1 MYHKDFYISEPV
13 GNNAFSYWERPHKQL
28 FVPSLKQIE
37 NFDDIKLLNPP
48 LFDNSSVPL
57 NKGEWAERKGDYEKV
72 TFEEYDFDENMQTC
86 FGLENFYKLNYH
98 PIRSSTT
105 FPSREGKGI
114 TSLYLVDNHNHVF
127 YFWYLARS
135 QGIISDNALLY
146 HIDEHADTRDPWEYL
161 LKPDSHDLQKVFDY
175 TNFTLNVGNYIIPA
189 EREWLIWETIQIRG
203 EEALQNYMVKSRGAP
218 CGYPGPQSI
227 ILNLDLD
234 FFEPELDFIDY
245 DLKKQ
250 VILDVA
256 QKADLITVCTSPYF
270 IDQERA
276 LKVFRDIFDSL

>member
-1 MYHKDFYISEPV
+1 MYHKDFYITDPV
-13 GNNAFSYWERPHKQL
+13 WNNVFSYDQRPHKGL
-28 FVPSLKQIE
+28 FVPALKEIGDL
-37 NFDDIKLLNPP
+37 NHIKILAPNET
-48 LFDNSSVPL
+48 NI
-57 NKGEWAERKGDYEKV
+57 

-86 FGLENFYKLNYH
+86 FWLENLYQLNYH

-105 FPSREGKGI
+105 FPSDEGKES
-114 TSLYLVDNHNHVF
+114 TPLYLVDNHNHVF

-135 QGIISDNALLY
+135 QGIISDNTLLY
-146 HIDEHADTRDPWEYL
+146 HIDEHADTRDPGKYL
-161 LKPDSHDLQKVFDY
+161 MKPDSEDLQKVFNY

-189 EREWLIWETIQIRG
+189 EKEGLIWKTVQIRG
-203 EEALQNYMVKSRGAP
+203 EEALRGYISRQPQGIAPTNSCRGAP
-218 CGYPGPQSI
+218 GGHPSI

-250 VILDVA
+250 VILDIA

-276 LKVFRDIFDSL
+276 LEVFKDLFD